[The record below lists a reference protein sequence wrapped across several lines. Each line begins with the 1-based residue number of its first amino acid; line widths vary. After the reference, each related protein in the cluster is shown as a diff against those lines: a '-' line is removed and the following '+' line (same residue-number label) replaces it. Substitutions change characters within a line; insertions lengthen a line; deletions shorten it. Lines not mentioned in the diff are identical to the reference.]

1 MTIDRQGIRMKGV
14 LRKTTLYVIA
24 LSCCRSVFCRDFSS
38 GKRLTLR
45 LGVNCDVTG
54 AAILKFGISAYVLFR
69 YLSSTDV
76 LMLRAP
82 LCQQPSVGLAVLYY
96 T

>member
-1 MTIDRQGIRMKGV
+1 M
-14 LRKTTLYVIA
+14 
-24 LSCCRSVFCRDFSS
+24 
-38 GKRLTLR
+38 
-45 LGVNCDVTG
+45 G
-54 AAILKFGISAYVLFR
+54 AAILKFGIAAYVLFR